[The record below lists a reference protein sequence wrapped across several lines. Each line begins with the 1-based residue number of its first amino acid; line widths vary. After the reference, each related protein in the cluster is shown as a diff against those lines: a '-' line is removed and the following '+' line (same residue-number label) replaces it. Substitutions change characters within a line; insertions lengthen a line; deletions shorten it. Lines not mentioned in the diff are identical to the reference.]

1 MGPRVLCWPSGRG
14 GGPGES
20 GSWWAPPHSR
30 GPAKSEP
37 LLEGWRG
44 RGRSSVACTRPCG
57 KPGSQ
62 LLPFAEGQR
71 LVTCHPTDVSAWTL
85 QRSSCVQ
92 RGPPTSP
99 RQPRTSSLWSA
110 RAGAGAKWWAGR
122 ATVVSPAARTGV
134 SPVGA
139 LALRPRPQT
148 RRRHAGR
155 WPVARVTSNPSRA
168 RTRKI
173 SPWSRW
179 PIGSRGVTWP
189 RWPIGSSDGCHHA
202 ASVAASVWCG
212 RSACSPVHLVPWISP
227 PPHPPPRSSSIHREA
242 GVHACVSLTSRGVPL
257 PGQLRFKKVEGVLM
271 KTSSWGESR

>member
-20 GSWWAPPHSR
+20 GSWWAPPRSR
-30 GPAKSEP
+30 GPARSEP
-37 LLEGWRG
+37 FLEGWCGCG

-71 LVTCHPTDVSAWTL
+71 LVACHPTDVSAWTL

-179 PIGSRGVTWP
+179 PIGS
-189 RWPIGSSDGCHHA
+189 SDGCRHA
-202 ASVAASVWCG
+202 ASVAASAWRG
-212 RSACSPVHLVPWISP
+212 RSARSPVHLVPWISP
-227 PPHPPPRSSSIHREA
+227 PPPPPPPPLVQH
-242 GVHACVSLTSRGVPL
+242 SRGGWSACMCVPHVMRGAAAGAAAFHKGRRCL
-257 PGQLRFKKVEGVLM
+257 DEDFVVGGKPLM
-271 KTSSWGESR
+271 G